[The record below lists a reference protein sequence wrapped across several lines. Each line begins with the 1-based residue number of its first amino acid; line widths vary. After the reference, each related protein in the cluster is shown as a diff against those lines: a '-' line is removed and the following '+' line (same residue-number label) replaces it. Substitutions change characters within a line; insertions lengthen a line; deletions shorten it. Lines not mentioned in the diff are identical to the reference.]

1 MTPQELKKLQTE
13 TRQLRS
19 KIGQIEADKREITK
33 ELKTA
38 KEKVSSIQGELTAKD
53 REIAQATKRLTE
65 IEKSING
72 KTGNQ
77 VVVSEHAMLRYIERV
92 LGIDLEELQQKILP
106 PGNADAISSLGDGT
120 YPIGE
125 HRIKV
130 KSGTIVTV
138 LPK

>member
-19 KIGQIEADKREITK
+19 KIGQIEADKREIARQ
-33 ELKTA
+33 LKAA
-38 KEKVSSIQGELTAKD
+38 KEKVSSIQSELTAKD

-65 IEKSING
+65 IEKTISG
-72 KTGNQ
+72 KTESQ